1 MTKQCQED
9 YWYSV
14 PECLLTRQYND
25 AYWARNAKSSISNQC
40 PNLIDKNARIPFE
53 RNTER
58 PVPICKYIQEC
69 LLTKQCQNAYW
80 QSNTKIPIN
89 KATPKISIDKA
100 MAWWLFTIQIFP
112 NVLSAHFT
120 DIISRTYSLFLR
132 NVQNTVNRMTMKC
145 CFNMMTMK
153 CCYNMYVLLVV
164 GMIWDLL
171 FFLSLLLLFWFSI
184 Y

>member
-1 MTKQCQED
+1 MTKQWQED

-25 AYWARNAKSSISNQC
+25 AYSARNAKSSFSNQC

-100 MAWWLFTIQIFP
+100 MAWWLFMIQIFP
-112 NVLSAHFT
+112 VVLSAHFT
-120 DIISRTYSLFLR
+120 HIISRTYSLFLPTYKILLIGWQWS
-132 NVQNTVNRMTMKC
+132 VVLIWWQWSVVIICMFC
-145 CFNMMTMK
+145 W
-153 CCYNMYVLLVV
+153 LLVWYE
-164 GMIWDLL
+164 ICY
-171 FFLSLLLLFWFSI
+171 FS
-184 Y
+184 